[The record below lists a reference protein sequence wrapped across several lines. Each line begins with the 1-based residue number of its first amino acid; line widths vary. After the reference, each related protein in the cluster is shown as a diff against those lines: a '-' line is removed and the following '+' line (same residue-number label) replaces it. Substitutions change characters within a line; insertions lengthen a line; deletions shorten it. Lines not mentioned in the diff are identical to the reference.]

1 MVLYAQHHHF
11 IYFQHEQSAAFYV
24 KYQGQVYR
32 SSAQGYLI
40 LSKIPKGPCLFSLG
54 MDMAG
59 QQEVKFSF
67 DSIAGDR
74 GFLIKNFGDKG
85 WGLFDLQQAT
95 LQFASQIQ
103 KTDNIAGSKIYSDTA
118 VNDPF
123 GNMLSDVTKDTT
135 VKYVALKKAEIKK
148 DTILEI
154 IKPKEVISSSAAS
167 TVASGSKSKQELVAE
182 KKSFSMIRLMS
193 KEQKTG
199 YDAFIFL
206 IMNSGGVDTVLVEIL
221 HVADSIKKE
230 GIETRASQL
239 LNEQERNDIHL
250 AQTNQNRVNQ
260 DHSGNK
266 ILMPKDTLL
275 SVDSI
280 EVLRVVNEASRKA
293 SQDSALA
300 ITTEAVVPVVS
311 DSVLVKPHSFSLSS
325 RGVTSL
331 EAPCKRVADEEFF
344 IRLRKKMAGRR
355 TEDQM
360 MEEAVKGFKQTCF
373 TTAQIGQL
381 SGMFMGDEMRYRFF
395 DAAHQYVS
403 DPGQF
408 PSLGKYIQDTTY
420 KKRFEDLMSK
430 P

>member
-1 MVLYAQHHHF
+1 MILYAQHQHF
-11 IYFQHEQSAAFYV
+11 IYLQHEQSAAFYV
-24 KYQGQVYR
+24 KFQGQVYR

-40 LSKIPKGPCLFSLG
+40 LSKIPKGPCFFSLG

-67 DSIAGDR
+67 DSISGDR

-85 WGLFDLQQAT
+85 WGLFDLQQASI
-95 LQFASQIQ
+95 QYASQTP
-103 KTDNIAGSKIYSDTA
+103 KTDNLTGSKIYSDTA
-118 VNDPF
+118 VNDAF

-148 DTILEI
+148 DTIVD
-154 IKPKEVISSSAAS
+154 IKPKEVMVSSA
-167 TVASGSKSKQELVAE
+167 SGVVGTDSKSQPDLVTE
-182 KKSFSMIRLMS
+182 KRSLSMIRLLR
-193 KEQKTG
+193 KEKKTG
-199 YDAFIFL
+199 HDTFIFL
-206 IMNSGGVDTVLVEIL
+206 IMNAGKSDTVLVEIL
-221 HVADSIKKE
+221 HAADSIKKE
-230 GIETRASQL
+230 DIDMRSSQL
-239 LNEQERNDIHL
+239 LYEQGKKEVQL
-250 AQTNQNRVNQ
+250 VQTDQNRVNT
-260 DHSGNK
+260 DHSGDK
-266 ILMPKDTLL
+266 LLLPKDSLL

-280 EVLRVVNEASRKA
+280 EISRVVNKESVKV
-293 SQDSALA
+293 SNDSSLA
-300 ITTEAVVPVVS
+300 ITTEAIVPVVS

-331 EAPCKRVADEEFF
+331 ATPCKRVADEEIF
-344 IRLRKKMAGRR
+344 IRLRRKMAGRR
-355 TEDQM
+355 TEEQM
-360 MEEAVKGFKQTCF
+360 MEEAIKGFKQTCF

-408 PSLGKYIQDTTY
+408 SSLGKYIQDATY
-420 KKRFEDLMSK
+420 KKRFEELIFK